1 MENAKVLVVEDDDAE
16 RRLLCDF
23 LRTTRGLE
31 VHGARDGI
39 EALHQIS
46 RDGYDLILLDVM
58 MPGMSGVD
66 FLDSLRA
73 LTDDPSVRTIDKTPA
88 VIVITA
94 ASDTALPNY
103 AIENRYPEVIRGIFR
118 KPLDI
123 DRLGACLDKQLG

>member
-1 MENAKVLVVEDDDAE
+1 
-16 RRLLCDF
+16 
-23 LRTTRGLE
+23 
-31 VHGARDGI
+31 
-39 EALHQIS
+39 
-46 RDGYDLILLDVM
+46 M

-123 DRLGACLDKQLG
+123 DRLGACLDQQLG

>member
-1 MENAKVLVVEDDDAE
+1 MEKAKVLVVEDDDAE

-23 LRTTRGLE
+23 LRTKRGLE
-31 VHGARDGI
+31 VHSARDGI

-94 ASDTALPNY
+94 ASDTALPND
-103 AIENRYPEVIRGIFR
+103 AIEHRYPDVIRGIFR

-123 DRLGACLDKQLG
+123 ERLGACLDQQLG